1 MVSNSA
7 QNLEEALAR
16 MAFEVLPGPFFL
28 AGFPEPPTPED
39 LALVGEGPGQV
50 LREGGETTVLA
61 PAAGLA
67 ALLARRPAAE
77 VERDLVWI
85 RFTAPMG
92 WELVGFLALV
102 CGKLSAAGVPLGAVC
117 GYSRD
122 HLFVAR
128 RHLEKTQAVLASL
141 FEPGTTSA

>member
-1 MVSNSA
+1 MTY
-7 QNLEEALAR
+7 
-16 MAFEVLPGPFFL
+16 EVVEGGFFL
-28 AGFPEPPTPED
+28 AGFAEPPTAED

-50 LREGGETTVLA
+50 VREGGETTLLG
-61 PAAGLA
+61 PESGLA
-67 ALLARRPAAE
+67 DLLARRPAAE

-102 CGKLSAAGVPLGAVC
+102 CGRLADAGVPLGAVC

-122 HLFVAR
+122 HLFIAR
-128 RHLEKTQAVLASL
+128 PHLEKAVSVLASL
-141 FEPGTTSA
+141 FPAGTTRG

>member
-1 MVSNSA
+1 MVPPA
-7 QNLEEALAR
+7 ARNLEEALAR
-16 MAFEVLPGPFFL
+16 MTWEALEGGFFL
-28 AGFPEPPTPED
+28 AGFPEPATAED

-50 LREGGETTVLA
+50 VREGGETTVLG
-61 PAAGLA
+61 PEAGLA
-67 ALLARRPAAE
+67 SLLERHPAAE

-102 CGKLSAAGVPLGAVC
+102 CGRLADAGVPLGAVC

-128 RHLEKTQAVLASL
+128 RHLEKTRSVLASL
-141 FEPGTTSA
+141 FPAGTTRD